1 MGQTQ
6 ESGKKGRYS
15 KVSRSG
21 YMVNKQDINRLS
33 EDEYLGLIEDVEN
46 HIKYLGQIGL
56 DGFDASK
63 DNLEKVRLWGIDKP
77 LLPDTLDA
85 IRREL
90 KECCRCN
97 LKENRKN
104 IIFGKGNPDARIMF
118 IGGWPALAED
128 IMDDP
133 YAGDAGKLFVN
144 IIQSLKQT
152 IETVYYSNI
161 IKCRPLA
168 DAEPLADEIRE
179 CLPFIR
185 RQIDVIKPEVI
196 CTLGGFATQTLLDTD
211 EPLERLRG
219 RFHDYNGI
227 KVIPTY
233 HPSELVINAEKKR
246 PVWEDMKKIMGIT

>member
-1 MGQTQ
+1 
-6 ESGKKGRYS
+6 
-15 KVSRSG
+15 
-21 YMVNKQDINRLS
+21 MVNKPDIIRLS
-33 EDEYLGLIEDVEN
+33 EDEYLGVIEVVEN

-63 DNLEKVRLWGIDKP
+63 DNLEKVRLWGVDKSSQ
-77 LLPDTLDA
+77 PDNLDA
-85 IRREL
+85 ISREL

-104 IIFGKGNPDARIMF
+104 IIIGKGNPDARIMF

-144 IIQSLKQT
+144 IIISLKQT
-152 IETVYYSNI
+152 IEAVYYTNI

-168 DAEPLADEIRE
+168 DAEPLTDEIGE

-185 RQIDVIKPEVI
+185 RQIDVIKPEII
-196 CTLGGFATQTLLDTD
+196 CTLGGFAAHKLLGTD
-211 EPLERLRG
+211 EPFERLRG

-227 KVIPTY
+227 KVMPTY
-233 HPSELVINAEKKR
+233 HPAELVINAEKKR
-246 PVWEDMKKIMGIT
+246 PVWEDMKKIMKII

>member
-1 MGQTQ
+1 
-6 ESGKKGRYS
+6 
-15 KVSRSG
+15 
-21 YMVNKQDINRLS
+21 MVNNPDINRLS
-33 EDEYLGLIEDVEN
+33 EDEYLGVIDDVEN
-46 HIKYLGQIGL
+46 HIKYLGQLGL
-56 DGFDASK
+56 GGFDASK
-63 DNLEKVRLWGIDKP
+63 DNIEKVRLWGIDKSSQ
-77 LLPDTLDA
+77 PDTLDTI
-85 IRREL
+85 IRDL

-168 DAEPLADEIRE
+168 DAEPLTDEIKE

-196 CTLGGFATQTLLDTD
+196 CTLGDLATQTLLDTG

-227 KVIPTY
+227 KVMPTY

-246 PVWEDMKKIMGIT
+246 PVWEDMKKIMKII